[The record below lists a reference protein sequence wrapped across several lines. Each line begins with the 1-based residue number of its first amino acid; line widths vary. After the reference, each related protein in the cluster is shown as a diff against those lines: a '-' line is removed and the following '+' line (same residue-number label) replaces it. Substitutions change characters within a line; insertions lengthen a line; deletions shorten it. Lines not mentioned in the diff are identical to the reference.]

1 MSKFATFFVS
11 EGEDEGR
18 GERGGGGSKDM
29 KEKEG
34 AEVRDENIRPPCKEA
49 ITADQLNSISG
60 KNHII
65 TTVGLHCNIDR
76 IFLPDQVPY
85 YV

>member
-11 EGEDEGR
+11 EDEDEG
-18 GERGGGGSKDM
+18 GGGGGSKD
-29 KEKEG
+29 K
-34 AEVRDENIRPPCKEA
+34 VRDENIIRPPCKEA

-65 TTVGLHCNIDR
+65 TT
-76 IFLPDQVPY
+76 
-85 YV
+85 